1 MTDFSALHFTLA
13 MPFKLNLLFLLH
25 ENKVGDLIPANEFEM
40 IVVAA
45 IEGRRNKHFL
55 NTILFCLTIILD
67 NQNLVGRLVSGLQQL
82 TLAGPGN
89 KIRQRG

>member
-1 MTDFSALHFTLA
+1 
-13 MPFKLNLLFLLH
+13 MPFKLNLLFRFGHRPH

-45 IEGRRNKHFL
+45 IEGRRNEHFL

>member
-1 MTDFSALHFTLA
+1 
-13 MPFKLNLLFLLH
+13 MPFKLNLLFRFGYRLH